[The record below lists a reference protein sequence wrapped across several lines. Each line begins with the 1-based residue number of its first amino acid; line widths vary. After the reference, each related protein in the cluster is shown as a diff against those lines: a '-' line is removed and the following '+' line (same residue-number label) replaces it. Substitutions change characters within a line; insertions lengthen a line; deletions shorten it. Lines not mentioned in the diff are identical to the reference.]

1 MFNELTNNHAKE
13 LAKLHQKKYRTL
25 HNKTIV
31 EGVRLID
38 QLKDY
43 GINFDELIVTNSNE
57 FDTSQYSAKQTFI
70 ASQDQM
76 KKITSTKTPQDI
88 AAVINTIPIP
98 IKDTRFLLY
107 LDGISDPGNLGTIFR
122 TATAAG
128 VSGIILSPDC
138 CEIYN
143 PKVIRASLGAV
154 FHLPSETHDHN
165 WLKSFQTTIVATA
178 LEDSLNI
185 FELEKYA
192 SLMLVIGSEAFGVS
206 EEILQLADHKVK
218 IPIHGNIESINAA
231 VAAGIA
237 IYHFIDK

>member
-1 MFNELTNNHAKE
+1 MFIELTQKHAKE
-13 LAKLHQKKYRTL
+13 LTKLHQKKYRTL
-25 HNKTIV
+25 HKKTIV

-38 QLKDY
+38 QLNDY
-43 GINFDELIVTNSNE
+43 GIIFNELIISNKSE
-57 FDTSQYSAKQTFI
+57 FDTFQYSTKQIFI

-76 KKITSTKTPQDI
+76 KKITNTKTPQNI

-98 IKDTRFLLY
+98 IKETQFLLY
-107 LDGISDPGNLGTIFR
+107 LDGISDPGNMGTIFR

-143 PKVIRASLGAV
+143 PKVIRSSLGSV
-154 FHLPSETHDHN
+154 FYLPSETQKHN
-165 WLKSFQTTIVATA
+165 WLKSLNTTIIATT
-178 LEDSLNI
+178 LEDSTNL
-185 FELEKYA
+185 FELDKPA
-192 SLMLVIGSEAFGVS
+192 SLMLVIGSEAFGVNQ
-206 EEILQLADHKVK
+206 EILQLANHKVK
-218 IPIHGNIESINAA
+218 IPIPGNIESINAA

>member
-1 MFNELTNNHAKE
+1 MLVELNNNHAKE
-13 LAKLHQKKYRTL
+13 LAKLHQKKFRTL
-25 HNKTIV
+25 HKKTIV
-31 EGVRLID
+31 EGVRLIN

-43 GINFDELIVTNSNE
+43 GFKFDELIISNPDQFE
-57 FDTSQYSAKQTFI
+57 FMQYSAKQTFI

-76 KKITSTKTPQDI
+76 KKITATKTPQNI
-88 AAVINTIPIP
+88 AAVIDTIPIP
-98 IKDTRFLLY
+98 IKQTQFLLY
-107 LDGISDPGNLGTIFR
+107 LDGISDPGNMGTIFR

-128 VSGIILSPDC
+128 VSGIILSPNC

-143 PKVIRASLGAV
+143 PKVIRASLGSV

-165 WLKSFQTTIVATA
+165 CLKNFQTTIIATT
-178 LEDSLNI
+178 LENSINL
-185 FELEKYA
+185 FELEKPA

-206 EEILQLADHKVK
+206 EEILKLAKHKVK
-218 IPIHGNIESINAA
+218 IPIIGNIESINAA